1 MYLNGHN
8 WKVFDSDFT
17 ATVGTTTA
25 SLTAYTTN
33 LSFPSPAHAPQA
45 DALYVITGYNQSTA
59 TDVTVIAQNM
69 HRLFGPSSTD
79 CWSELTRWTI
89 EKTSSTTLGTIKDA
103 LVQGLFLG
111 SGVSRLAIQNV
122 STGSSDLNAAVYFR
136 VTKV

>member
-8 WKVFDSDFT
+8 WRVFDSDYS

-33 LSFPSPAHAPQA
+33 LSFPPTHAPQA

-59 TDVTVIAQNM
+59 TDVTVIAQNL

-79 CWSELTRWTI
+79 CWSELTRWSI
-89 EKTSSTTLGTIKDA
+89 EKTTSTSVGTIKEA
-103 LVQGLFLG
+103 LVQGMFMG
-111 SGVSRLAIQNV
+111 SGVSRLAVQNV
-122 STGSSDLNAAVYFR
+122 STGSSDLNATVYFR